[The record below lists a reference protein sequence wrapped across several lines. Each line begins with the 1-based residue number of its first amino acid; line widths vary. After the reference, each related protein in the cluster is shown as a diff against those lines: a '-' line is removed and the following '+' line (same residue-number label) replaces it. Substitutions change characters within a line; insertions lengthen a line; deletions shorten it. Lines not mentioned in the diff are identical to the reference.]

1 MDTRESM
8 VPVCPLISTRSEV
21 MELCLGDQCA
31 WYVAPVRKCALYV
44 MGHKGA
50 VDLQSLQRDIAGQ
63 MQASA
68 QQQHH
73 H

>member
-1 MDTRESM
+1 MESM

-21 MELCLGDQCA
+21 LELCLGDQCA

-50 VDLQSLQRDIAGQ
+50 VDLQHLQKEFA
-63 MQASA
+63 AS
-68 QQQHH
+68 QPPPKESSDH
-73 H
+73 